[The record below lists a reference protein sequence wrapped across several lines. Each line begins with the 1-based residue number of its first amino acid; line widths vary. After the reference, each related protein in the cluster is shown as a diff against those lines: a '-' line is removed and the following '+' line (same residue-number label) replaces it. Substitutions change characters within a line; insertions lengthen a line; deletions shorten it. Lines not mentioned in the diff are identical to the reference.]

1 MKLFRNKRFT
11 WWQWVL
17 LGIGFLTVVSILLN
31 LFFIASPTRPD
42 RVTLSHAVSIED
54 DTLITTLSTL
64 VDSPIVTGG
73 EVQILNNGDEFFP
86 AMYSDIENART
97 SISISTYIWKEGVVS
112 DELLALLTKKA
123 QQGVK
128 VRIILDGFGAKTITD
143 KEVGSLKD
151 AGGEVSWFHPARF
164 GTLTKYH
171 KRNHTRA
178 IVIDDTIGYTGGMA
192 VADYWLGNAQDKE
205 HWRDMM
211 FRLTGPQVAQS
222 QKTFTALWE
231 ITTGQVLVPTPATP
245 DTSRLRSIGITN
257 LTPDEDIE
265 QLSVFM
271 ITAITAAKESLYIT
285 TPYMIL
291 DKRIENALL
300 DAKARGVDVK
310 ILLPGEVIDSKLVQ
324 SASQSYYKTLLRNGI
339 EIYEYNPTML
349 HSKTIVIDGKWSMI
363 GSANIDTRSTFFNVE
378 NLLAIDDEAFGQKLQ
393 EIFFKDLEVSRHITY
408 EDWKNRSIV
417 RKIMEP
423 LCSII
428 DKQL

>member
-11 WWQWVL
+11 WWQWIL
-17 LGIGFLTVVSILLN
+17 LGIGALTTLSILMN
-31 LFFIASPTRPD
+31 LFFITTPARPD
-42 RVTLSHAVSIED
+42 EIKVSGPISIADDSLINTLSV
-54 DTLITTLSTL
+54 L
-64 VDSPIVTGG
+64 VDSPIISGG
-73 EVQILNNGDEFFP
+73 EVKILNNGDEFFP
-86 AMYSDIENART
+86 ALYNDIENAQS
-97 SISISTYIWKEGVVS
+97 SIHLSTYIWKEGVVS
-112 DELLALLTKKA
+112 NEFLALLTKKA

-143 KEVGSLKD
+143 KELGALKD

-171 KRNHTRA
+171 KRNHARA
-178 IVIDDTIGYTGGMA
+178 IVIDEKVAYTGGMA
-192 VADYWLGNAQDKE
+192 VADYWTGNAQSPE

-211 FRLTGPQVAQS
+211 FRLTGAQVAQS
-222 QKTFTALWE
+222 QKTFNALWE
-231 ITTGQVLVPTPATP
+231 ITSGTVITSTPIATDSSP
-245 DTSRLRSIGITN
+245 LRSLGITN

-265 QLSVFM
+265 QLSVFL
-271 ITAITAAKESLYIT
+271 ITSITAAKESILIT

-291 DKRIENALL
+291 DERMEHALL
-300 DAKARGVDVK
+300 AAKERGVDVK

-324 SASQSYYKTLLRNGI
+324 SASQSYYKTLLKNGV
-339 EIYEYNPTML
+339 EIYEYTPTML
-349 HSKTIVIDGKWSMI
+349 HSKTIVIDGTWSMI

-378 NLLAIDDEAFGQKLQ
+378 NLIAIQDVSLGKKLQ
-393 EIFFKDLEVSRHITY
+393 ETFFKDLEVSKQITLA
-408 EDWKNRSIV
+408 DWKDRSIV